1 MSGGLVVGQ
10 SGGVTPVINAS
21 LAGVIA
27 AATRHGP
34 VYGMR
39 HGVRGLLDGDI
50 ARLDGL
56 GDTALAR
63 LRATPGAWL
72 GSCRYA
78 PDDDELERILD
89 RLRALDVR
97 RYVYIGGNDS
107 AATNARL
114 AQAAVRRGQE
124 LAVVS
129 VPKTIDNDLPEM
141 DHTPGY
147 PTAAA
152 YVALATK
159 LLLLDT
165 RAMCREE
172 PVRVIEVKGRHS
184 GWLAAACAAF
194 VEPAPAGSGG
204 PLTVCLPERP
214 LEPERL
220 LAAVDGSLSRY
231 GYALVAVSEHAAGPG
246 GAALGEN
253 GGYSDAFGH
262 GDSAAP
268 GAYLRGLI
276 ERELHRRCRLEVL
289 GALQK
294 VALLPGGN
302 TLDRDEAFAA
312 GEQAVHAALA
322 GETDV
327 CVTINRVPC
336 AAYRAVFGLT
346 PLARV
351 AATERLLPE
360 SFLDGNGPSA
370 AFRTWLQPLVAEAA
384 ALAADLFDEAWE
396 MAPR

>member
-27 AATRHGP
+27 AAAPHGP
-34 VYGMR
+34 IYGMR
-39 HGVRGLLDGDI
+39 HGVRGLLAGDLL
-50 ARLDGL
+50 RLERL
-56 GDTALAR
+56 GESALTR

-72 GSCRYA
+72 GSCRHA
-78 PDDDELERILD
+78 PTDEELERILD

-107 AATNARL
+107 AAANARL
-114 AQAAVRRGQE
+114 AQAAARRGQE
-124 LAVVS
+124 VAVLS

-152 YVALATK
+152 YVALAVK

-165 RAMCREE
+165 RAMQHEE

-194 VEPAPAGSGG
+194 VPPGG

-214 LEPERL
+214 LNPARL
-220 LAAVDGSLSRY
+220 LAAIEAALARHGH
-231 GYALVAVSEHAAGPG
+231 ALVVVSEHALGLDGAPLG
-246 GAALGEN
+246 GDD
-253 GGYSDAFGH
+253 GGYRDAFGH
-262 GDSAAP
+262 RDSAAP

-276 ERELHRRCRLEVL
+276 ERELRRRCRLDVL

-294 VALLPGGN
+294 VALLPACE
-302 TLDRDEAFAA
+302 LDRDEAYAA
-312 GEQAVHAALA
+312 GGHAVRAALD
-322 GETDV
+322 GQSGC
-327 CVTINRVPC
+327 CVTVERASDEP
-336 AAYRAVFGLT
+336 YRATFGLT

-351 AATERLLPE
+351 AASERLLPDA
-360 SFLDGNGPSA
+360 FLDEDGPSP
-370 AFRTWLQPLVAEAA
+370 AFRAWLRPLVAEAA
-384 ALAADLFDEAWE
+384 ALAAGLLEGAGEDVKA
-396 MAPR
+396 